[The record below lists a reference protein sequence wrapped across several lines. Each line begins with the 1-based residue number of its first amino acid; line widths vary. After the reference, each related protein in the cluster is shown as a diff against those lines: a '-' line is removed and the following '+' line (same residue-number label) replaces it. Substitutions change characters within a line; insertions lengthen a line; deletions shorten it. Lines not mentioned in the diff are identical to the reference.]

1 MSEMDCQSVNV
12 ALAAR
17 VVEEKKNF
25 IYTVVRANK
34 CEEEAEDI
42 LQHLFLSLA
51 LKPIPNG
58 IDGVESYLY
67 RAIIN
72 DIIDIRRKKAVHQNV
87 INRFL
92 KHIQV
97 ENNSITGE
105 LIIKEEVERIFYLVE
120 TRLPP
125 YLYTPF
131 HLRYKQEYTI
141 SEIAEKLR
149 VSKNV
154 VRVYLSTALKRI
166 RKILEMESGDDK
178 YNEF

>member
-1 MSEMDCQSVNV
+1 MSEIDCQSVNV

-17 VVEEKKNF
+17 VVEEKRNF
-25 IYTVVRANK
+25 IYTIVRANK

-51 LKPIPNG
+51 LKPIPDG
-58 IDGVESYLY
+58 SDGVESYLY

-72 DIIDIRRKKAVHQNV
+72 DIIDIRRKKAAHQNV
-87 INRFL
+87 ISHFL
-92 KHIQV
+92 RHVQV
-97 ENNSITGE
+97 ENNSITNE
-105 LIIKEEVERIFYLVE
+105 LIIKEEVERIFCLIE
-120 TRLPP
+120 TKLPP

-131 HLRYKQEYTI
+131 HLRYKQEYTV

-149 VSKNV
+149 VNKNV

-166 RKILEMESGDDK
+166 REILEMEKGGDK